1 MKHFEQRL
9 VGDRR
14 IRVSSPLTS
23 YPDDFVPSPMAKN
36 YENIEASKPPTL
48 KNKQIKN
55 KKEKAH

>member
-9 VGDRR
+9 VGERR

-48 KNKQIKN
+48 KNQRIKN
-55 KKEKAH
+55 K